1 MRESAVARR
10 RSVGAAPSNTTL
22 QNQSVLMRLNYRVH
36 RDRHLGKAGALSE
49 PIQNQSAAEIMF
61 LSLDAPLQTRPRTR
75 VLLLP
80 KFELDKEHRGSVAA
94 VQGSRKGALAFVAGS
109 DVGVCPDVPIG
120 FGAR

>member
-1 MRESAVARR
+1 
-10 RSVGAAPSNTTL
+10 
-22 QNQSVLMRLNYRVH
+22 
-36 RDRHLGKAGALSE
+36 
-49 PIQNQSAAEIMF
+49 MF

-120 FGAR
+120 FGARSSGKSARENRGSLDWSEVQRRAGSSLAGELGCYGRLHHRILAKVRLTVA